1 MPTLDHAFE
10 LTEKLSEEKIEYL
23 IICIQKSKDTDNATY
38 FLNVNDNTVPT
49 LMRVIKDVLKDLES
63 RLE

>member
-1 MPTLDHAFE
+1 MPTLDHAFD

-23 IICIQKSKDTDNATY
+23 VICIQKSKDTDNATY
-38 FLNVNDNTVPT
+38 FLNINDNTVPT
-49 LMRVIKDVLKDLES
+49 LMRVIKDVLKDLER

>member
-38 FLNVNDNTVPT
+38 FINVNDNTVPT
-49 LMRVIKDVLKDLES
+49 LMKVIKDVLKDLES
-63 RLE
+63 RLG

>member
-49 LMRVIKDVLKDLES
+49 LMRVIKDVLKDLEN

>member
-23 IICIQKSKDTDNATY
+23 VICIQKSKDTDNATY
-38 FLNVNDNTVPT
+38 FLNVNDNTVLT
-49 LMRVIKDVLKDLES
+49 LTKVIKDVLKDLEK

>member
-1 MPTLDHAFE
+1 MPTLDHAFD

-23 IICIQKSKDTDNATY
+23 VICIQKSKDTDNATY

-49 LMRVIKDVLKDLES
+49 LMKVIKDVLKDLEK

>member
-38 FLNVNDNTVPT
+38 FINVNDNTVPT
-49 LMRVIKDVLKDLES
+49 LMKVIKDVLKDLER

>member
-10 LTEKLSEEKIEYL
+10 LTEKLGEEKIEYL
-23 IICIQKSKDTDNATY
+23 VICIQKSKDTDNATY

-49 LMRVIKDVLKDLES
+49 LMKVIKDVLKDLETS
-63 RLE
+63 LE

>member
-1 MPTLDHAFE
+1 MPTLDHAFD

-23 IICIQKSKDTDNATY
+23 VICIQKSKDTDNATY

-49 LMRVIKDVLKDLES
+49 LMKVIKDVLKDLEK
-63 RLE
+63 RLD

>member
-49 LMRVIKDVLKDLES
+49 LMRVIKDVLKDLEA
-63 RLE
+63 RLD